1 MLIFFLMNTDMIGV
15 TIQSKKSVL
24 NKAKDNQALL
34 PLEPYYTKTEQ
45 IFWPT
50 QYKWHK
56 SIYFWACLT
65 KKGNSSTLKGSM
77 LL

>member
-50 QYKWHK
+50 QYK
-56 SIYFWACLT
+56 
-65 KKGNSSTLKGSM
+65 
-77 LL
+77 

>member
-1 MLIFFLMNTDMIGV
+1 MLKWLHKNVDFFLMNTDMIGV

-50 QYKWHK
+50 QYK
-56 SIYFWACLT
+56 
-65 KKGNSSTLKGSM
+65 
-77 LL
+77 